1 MTEVHVIPSK
11 RRAPHSEAVDTA
23 AASDASGA
31 KKRRAFLQTMGQQ
44 LREFGAEGT
53 SPQDDNRSTFRT
65 SPANNAGPPSIIE
78 NAAGVH
84 SSVRPVDTPESDAA
98 PGEEDQLPVGASKSA
113 SRWLWRQGE
122 VIAPTPETIASPI
135 VFEDLLE
142 WSQAYFD
149 HWHPAFP
156 FLHAP
161 SLLDYFRQIV
171 QRGTRVATL
180 SAANELQHIIL
191 RSVMSISICDRRQI
205 DTTRKAVPT
214 NLVFHSINDAI
225 RSTQLI
231 LTEETSVLSLQ
242 ALASIQLFLIT
253 MHRYNA
259 ASRLEGLS
267 VRMAF
272 QLGLHRCPVQRSVP
286 DKEAELRKRLFWSV
300 LCIDRHICIRL
311 GTPLGIRSDEANVCY
326 PHTERHHDREHRD
339 GDERDDRLDLLDFL
353 AQHADIRGS
362 IMQTRHR
369 TFLHG
374 SANETEE
381 ALEREAEHTRWWNMV
396 DEYLSND
403 EQVQNISKAHQVTLI
418 VLRFESILALHRS
431 VLAISKKDA
440 AYNVAL
446 QRCISASR
454 SIVNT
459 LHKALRGFGAF
470 DGSPGQH
477 GYERTPLLWP
487 SFTWA
492 VWMSTFVIL
501 SAASE
506 GQVTR
511 DIAIR
516 LSDRSIQILKHLA
529 LRGTKWPDACIVA
542 IQNLTARLSKPST
555 RSSTVVPGAAPV
567 NDSRPTGETSSL
579 LGSRQTA
586 HQGNDV
592 LSERQDVPT
601 HPTQSH
607 PAMGMT
613 TNSQPAPRNANY
625 SHTELNPTMIMSNLG
640 PLNFPNSDIGDA
652 LAANNPT
659 YDYLTDPG
667 NFLGIAHQDS
677 DNPLP
682 NEQIMHLFNGEDMN
696 YWWDRDFG
704 PPGNIAYHNGGFR

>member
-1 MTEVHVIPSK
+1 MSEVHVIPSK

-53 SPQDDNRSTFRT
+53 SPQDDNRSTFRI

-98 PGEEDQLPVGASKSA
+98 PGEEDQLPAGASKSA

-122 VIAPTPETIASPI
+122 VVAPTPETIASPI
-135 VFEDLLE
+135 IFEDLLE

-171 QRGTRVATL
+171 QRGTRVAAL
-180 SAANELQHIIL
+180 STANELQHIVL

-205 DTTRKAVPT
+205 DTARKAVPT

-231 LTEETSVLSLQ
+231 LTEETSVL
-242 ALASIQLFLIT
+242 
-253 MHRYNA
+253 
-259 ASRLEGLS
+259 
-267 VRMAF
+267 
-272 QLGLHRCPVQRSVP
+272 
-286 DKEAELRKRLFWSV
+286 KRLFWSV

-326 PHTERHHDREHRD
+326 PHTERHHDREDRD
-339 GDERDDRLDLLDFL
+339 GKERDDRLDLLEFL

-396 DEYLSND
+396 DEYLSNE

-454 SIVNT
+454 SIINT

-477 GYERTPLLWP
+477 GYERTPLIWP

-567 NDSRPTGETSSL
+567 NESRPTGETSSL
-579 LGSRQTA
+579 L
-586 HQGNDV
+586 
-592 LSERQDVPT
+592 
-601 HPTQSH
+601 
-607 PAMGMT
+607 
-613 TNSQPAPRNANY
+613 
-625 SHTELNPTMIMSNLG
+625 
-640 PLNFPNSDIGDA
+640 
-652 LAANNPT
+652 AANNPT
-659 YDYLTDPG
+659 YDYIADPG

-704 PPGNIAYHNGGFR
+704 PPGNMAYHNGGFR

>member
-1 MTEVHVIPSK
+1 MAEVHVIPSK
-11 RRAPHSEAVDTA
+11 RRATHSEAVDTA
-23 AASDASGA
+23 TASDANGA

-53 SPQDDNRSTFRT
+53 SPQDDDRSTFRT
-65 SPANNAGPPSIIE
+65 SPANNVGPPSIIE
-78 NAAGVH
+78 NAVGVH

-98 PGEEDQLPVGASKSA
+98 PGEEDQLPAGASKSA
-113 SRWLWRQGE
+113 SRWLWKHGE
-122 VIAPTPETIASPI
+122 VITPTPETIAPSI

-161 SLLDYFRQIV
+161 SLLDYFRQTI
-171 QRGTRVATL
+171 QRGPRVATL
-180 SAANELQHIIL
+180 STANELQHIIL
-191 RSVMSISICDRRQI
+191 RSIMSISICDRRQI
-205 DTTRKAVPT
+205 DSARKAIPS

-242 ALASIQLFLIT
+242 ALVSIQLFLIT

-259 ASRLEGLS
+259 ASRLEGLA

-272 QLGLHRCPVQRSVP
+272 QL
-286 DKEAELRKRLFWSV
+286 
-300 LCIDRHICIRL
+300 DRHICIRL

-339 GDERDDRLDLLDFL
+339 GNERDDRLDLLDFL

-454 SIVNT
+454 SIINT

-511 DIAIR
+511 DIATR

-579 LGSRQTA
+579 LGNRQTA
-586 HQGNDV
+586 HQGNAV
-592 LSERQDVPT
+592 FSERQDIPT

-607 PAMGMT
+607 PATGMT
-613 TNSQPAPRNANY
+613 TNSQPAPRNATH
-625 SHTELNPTMIMSNLG
+625 SHAESNPTMMMSNLG
-640 PLNFPNSDIGDA
+640 SFNFPSHDIGDA

-659 YDYLTDPG
+659 YDYLADPG

-704 PPGNIAYHNGGFR
+704 PPGNMGYHNGGFR